1 MRHRF
6 GMDARQGMNLRSLD
20 LNLLLVF
27 ESLLRTRSTTV
38 AAEELNLTQSAV
50 SNALKRLRL
59 AFGDPLFVKTPQGML
74 PTDLALQLA
83 QPVTDGLSLIRG
95 AVEAP
100 QDFVPANAQRTFRLY
115 LSDIGQLIFIPKLM
129 ATLAKEAPGVRIV
142 TVDTTPRE
150 AQTAM
155 AMGDIDLALGLFTRF
170 SSGFHQQRL
179 FREHYVA
186 LVRDGHPAVQE
197 SLSAEAFF
205 SAAHAVYRPTAG
217 NHDVFETAVE
227 QWFAHAGRQR
237 HVALRMAYSMGLSA
251 LIAASDLVVC
261 VPTRLGRALQ
271 AAAELRTFALPFESP
286 VFDISQLWH
295 ERFHADAGHRW
306 LRSTMFRLFHG
317 ED

>member
-1 MRHRF
+1 
-6 GMDARQGMNLRSLD
+6 MNLRSLD

-38 AAEELNLTQSAV
+38 TAEELNLTQSAV

-74 PTDLALQLA
+74 PTDLAASLA
-83 QPVTDGLSLIRG
+83 PPVTEGLGLIRG

-100 QDFVPANAQRTFRLY
+100 QDFVPAKAQRTFRLY

-129 ATLAKEAPGVRIV
+129 ATLAVEAPGVRIV

-150 AQTAM
+150 AQNAM
-155 AMGDIDLALGLFTRF
+155 AMGDIDLTLGLFTRF

-186 LVRDGHPAVQE
+186 LVRGGHPAIRGELTVE
-197 SLSAEAFF
+197 NFLN
-205 SAAHAVYRPTAG
+205 AAHAVYRPTAG
-217 NHDVFETAVE
+217 HHDVFETAVE
-227 QWFAHAGRQR
+227 QWFARSGHQR
-237 HVALRMAYSMGLSA
+237 HVALRMAHSMGLSA

-261 VPTRLGRALQ
+261 VPTRLGRALKGPADLQ
-271 AAAELRTFALPFESP
+271 TYALPFDSP
-286 VFDISQLWH
+286 EFDISQLWH
-295 ERFHADAGHRW
+295 ERFHTDAGHRW
-306 LRSTMFRLFHG
+306 LRSTIFRLFHG

>member
-1 MRHRF
+1 
-6 GMDARQGMNLRSLD
+6 MNLRSLD

-38 AAEELNLTQSAV
+38 TAEELNLTQSAV

-74 PTDLALQLA
+74 PTDFAASLAP
-83 QPVTDGLSLIRG
+83 PVTEGLGLIRG

-100 QDFVPANAQRTFRLY
+100 QDFVPAKAQRTFRLY

-129 ATLAKEAPGVRIV
+129 ATLAVEAPGVRIV

-150 AQTAM
+150 AQNAM
-155 AMGDIDLALGLFTRF
+155 AMGDIDLTLGLFTRF

-186 LVRDGHPAVQE
+186 LVRGAHPTIRGELTVE
-197 SLSAEAFF
+197 NFLN
-205 SAAHAVYRPTAG
+205 AAHAVYRPTAG
-217 NHDVFETAVE
+217 HHDVFETAVE
-227 QWFAHAGRQR
+227 QWFARSGHQR
-237 HVALRMAYSMGLSA
+237 HVALRMAHSMGLSA

-261 VPTRLGRALQ
+261 VPTRLGRALKG
-271 AAAELRTFALPFESP
+271 AADLQTYALPFDSP
-286 VFDISQLWH
+286 EFDISQLWH
-295 ERFHADAGHRW
+295 ERFHTDAGHRW
-306 LRSTMFRLFHG
+306 LRSTIFRLFHG

>member
-1 MRHRF
+1 M
-6 GMDARQGMNLRSLD
+6 ARLGMNLRSLD
-20 LNLLLVF
+20 LNLLPVF

-38 AAEELNLTQSAV
+38 TAEELNLTQSAV

-74 PTDLALQLA
+74 PTDLAQSLA
-83 QPVTDGLSLIRG
+83 SAVTEGLGLIRS

-129 ATLAKEAPGVRIV
+129 ATLAVEAPGVRIV

-150 AQTAM
+150 AQNAM
-155 AMGDIDLALGLFTRF
+155 AMGDIDLTLGLFTRF

-186 LVRDGHPAVQE
+186 LVRDEHPTIREQ
-197 SLSAEAFF
+197 LSADAFLN
-205 SAAHAVYRPTAG
+205 AAHAVYRPTAG

-227 QWFAHAGRQR
+227 HWFAQAGRQR
-237 HVALRMAYSMGLSA
+237 HVALRMAHSMGLSA

-261 VPTRLGRALQ
+261 VPTRLGRALK
-271 AAAELRTFALPFESP
+271 AAADLRTYALPFDGPE
-286 VFDISQLWH
+286 FDISQLWH
-295 ERFHADAGHRW
+295 ERFHTDAGHRW
-306 LRSTMFRLFHG
+306 LRSTLFRLFHG